1 MKKIVSI
8 VLILMMMTGVFA
20 DTAVPTLY
28 SELPFELT
36 QEGDIFTI
44 ILDENPTT
52 GYTWSYVV
60 SKEEHVKFISD
71 EYISQSNLHGAS
83 GKHHYTFEVLAD
95 GVSTI
100 DFKHHRSFEENSTID
115 SIDVLVY
122 KSGEKVFVEENA
134 IVTINEPVLISE
146 PIKTGVVV
154 SNEMLEM
161 DTAVPTLY
169 SELPFEL
176 TQEGD
181 IFTIILDEN
190 GSTGYTWSYVVN
202 KEEHVKFISDEY
214 ITGSNIPGAPGKH
227 YYTFEVL
234 ADGVSTIDFTLS
246 RSFEENSTI
255 DSIDVLVYK
264 SGEKVFVEENAIVT
278 IDEPVLISEPI
289 QSGVVV
295 SNEMLEMD
303 TTIQT
308 IDGVT
313 MVPVAETLKAL
324 GYDVKWV
331 SETQSIEIS
340 KGAQWTSIT
349 LGKNAYFKNKMAA
362 RPLSA
367 APVIYNNRAM
377 VPVEFFNVILDL
389 GIQVKEGQIE
399 FNDYDMGVYSG
410 YIKEIKINDKGT
422 VSLFLTY
429 EEGAEM
435 VDVVIHTSNE
445 TTFVQGS
452 IKVGDQINALTSMA
466 TTRSI
471 PPQTAGY
478 IIY

>member
-52 GYTWSYVV
+52 GYAWSYVA
-60 SKEEHVKFISD
+60 SKEDHVNFISD
-71 EYISQSNLHGAS
+71 EYISESNLIGAA

-100 DFKHHRSFEENSTID
+100 EFTHNRSFEENSTID
-115 SIDVLVY
+115 TIDVLVY
-122 KSGEKVFVEENA
+122 KSGEKVFVEENG
-134 IVTINEPVLISE
+134 IVTISEPVLISE
-146 PIKTGVVV
+146 PIKSGVVV
-154 SNEMLEM
+154 SDVMLEM
-161 DTAVPTLY
+161 DTA
-169 SELPFEL
+169 
-176 TQEGD
+176 
-181 IFTIILDEN
+181 
-190 GSTGYTWSYVVN
+190 
-202 KEEHVKFISDEY
+202 
-214 ITGSNIPGAPGKH
+214 
-227 YYTFEVL
+227 
-234 ADGVSTIDFTLS
+234 
-246 RSFEENSTI
+246 
-255 DSIDVLVYK
+255 
-264 SGEKVFVEENAIVT
+264 
-278 IDEPVLISEPI
+278 I
-289 QSGVVV
+289 Q
-295 SNEMLEMD
+295 M
-303 TTIQT
+303 

-313 MVPVAETLKAL
+313 MVPVAETLRAL

-349 LGKNAYFKNKMAA
+349 LGKNAYFRNRMAA

-377 VPVEFFNVILDL
+377 VPAEFFHVILGL
-389 GIQVKEGQIE
+389 GLQVEDGQIE
-399 FNDYDMGVYSG
+399 FNEYGMSVYSG
-410 YIKEIKINDKGT
+410 YIKEIKVNDKG
-422 VSLFLTY
+422 VASLFVTY

-435 VDVVIHTSNE
+435 VDVVIHTSSDR
-445 TTFVQGS
+445 TFVQGS
-452 IKVGDQINALTSMA
+452 IKVGDQINAITSMA
-466 TTRSI
+466 TTMSI
-471 PPQTAGY
+471 PPQTGGY

>member
-28 SELPFELT
+28 SELPFELS

-44 ILDENPTT
+44 ILDENGST

-60 SKEEHVKFISD
+60 NKEDHVKFISD
-71 EYISQSNLHGAS
+71 EYVSKSNIPGAP
-83 GKHHYTFEVLAD
+83 GKHHFTFEVLAD

-115 SIDVLVY
+115 TIDVLVY
-122 KSGEKVFVEENA
+122 KNGEKVFVEENG

-146 PIKTGVVV
+146 PIKSGVVV
-154 SNEMLEM
+154 SEKMLEM
-161 DTAVPTLY
+161 DTA
-169 SELPFEL
+169 
-176 TQEGD
+176 
-181 IFTIILDEN
+181 
-190 GSTGYTWSYVVN
+190 
-202 KEEHVKFISDEY
+202 
-214 ITGSNIPGAPGKH
+214 
-227 YYTFEVL
+227 
-234 ADGVSTIDFTLS
+234 
-246 RSFEENSTI
+246 
-255 DSIDVLVYK
+255 
-264 SGEKVFVEENAIVT
+264 
-278 IDEPVLISEPI
+278 
-289 QSGVVV
+289 
-295 SNEMLEMD
+295 
-303 TTIQT
+303 IQT

-313 MVPVAETLKAL
+313 MVPVAETLRAL

-340 KGAQWTSIT
+340 RNAQWTSIT
-349 LGKNAYFKNKMAA
+349 IGKNAYFKNRMAA

-367 APVIYNNRAM
+367 APVIYNDRAM
-377 VPVEFFNVILDL
+377 VPAEFFNVILDL
-389 GIQVKEGQIE
+389 GIQVEEGQIE
-399 FNDYDMGVYSG
+399 FNEYGMSAYSG
-410 YIKEIKINDKGT
+410 YIKEIKINDKGV

-466 TTRSI
+466 TTMSI